1 MNAIRQAKQSP
12 TPAALG
18 YRMPAEWEAHRAT
31 WLAWPHSEDWPGKL
45 NAVTWVFTEII
56 RQLTVGEKVSLIIPP
71 AASRKAISEQ
81 LRLAH
86 VDLKQVEFF
95 VAQTDRSWT
104 RDYLPQ
110 FVIRKGKKS
119 ALAAVKFRFNGWAR
133 YPDHKL
139 DDLAGGLVADRCRTH
154 WLPQAKGRRIVLE
167 GGSIDVDGEGTLL
180 TTERCLL
187 GTPFQRNPGLSR
199 TAIEQLLRENLGATH
214 TIWLPDGIAGDDTAG
229 HIDDLARFVRP
240 GVVVVIQEPNRKD
253 ANHRI
258 LAQCRERLRAAKDAR
273 GRKLEVIA
281 LPMPRPVLFGKDRL
295 PASYANFY
303 IGNEVVLVPTFN
315 DPADRV
321 ALGIL
326 AELFPKRRVT
336 GIHCTELVLGLGT
349 IHCSTQQE
357 PLPSG

>member
-1 MNAIRQAKQSP
+1 
-12 TPAALG
+12 
-18 YRMPAEWEAHRAT
+18 MPAEWAPHRTT

-45 NAVTWVFTEII
+45 EAVSWVFTEVI
-56 RQLTVGEKVSLIIPP
+56 RHLTIGERVSLIIPS
-71 AASRKAISEQ
+71 AASRRAISEQ

-86 VDLKQVEFF
+86 IDLKQVEFF
-95 VAQTDRSWT
+95 VAKTDRSWT

-110 FVIRKGKKS
+110 FVTRTKGAP
-119 ALAAVKFRFNGWAR
+119 ALGAVKFRFNGWAR

-139 DDLAGGLVADRCRTH
+139 DDLAGGLVADRCKVR
-154 WLPQAKGRRIVLE
+154 WLPQVNGRRVVLE

-187 GTPFQRNPGLSR
+187 GAPFQRNPGLR
-199 TAIEQLLRENLGATH
+199 REEIERLFADYLGAH
-214 TIWLPDGIAGDDTAG
+214 HIIWLPDGIAGDDTAG
-229 HIDDLARFVRP
+229 HIDDLARFVSP
-240 GVVVVIQEPNRKD
+240 GVVVVIQEKNRKD
-253 ANHRI
+253 ENHRI
-258 LAQCRERLRAAKDAR
+258 LAACRDRLRSARDAK

-281 LPMPRPVLFGKDRL
+281 LPMPQPVRFGADRL

-326 AELFPKRRVT
+326 AELFPKRCVT
-336 GIHCTELVLGLGT
+336 GIHCTDLVLGLGT

-357 PLPSG
+357 PLP

>member
-1 MNAIRQAKQSP
+1 LKAKASEHSP
-12 TPAALG
+12 SELG
-18 YRMPAEWEAHRAT
+18 FAMPAEWAPHRAT

-56 RQLTVGEKVSLIIPP
+56 RQLTLGEEVALLIPK
-71 AASRKAISEQ
+71 AASRKAVSEQ
-81 LRLAH
+81 LRMAH

-95 VAQTDRSWT
+95 IAKTDRSWT

-110 FVIRKGKKS
+110 FVIRNSRHPRLG
-119 ALAAVKFRFNGWAR
+119 AVKFRFNGWAR

-139 DDLAGGLVADRCRTH
+139 DDVAGGLVADQCAIH
-154 WLPQAKGRRIVLE
+154 WLPTVDGRRVVLE

-187 GTPFQRNPGLSR
+187 GKPFQRNPGLNR
-199 TAIEQLLRENLGATH
+199 RKIETLLADYLGAQQ

-229 HIDDLARFVRP
+229 HIDDLARFVAP
-240 GVVVVIQEPNRKD
+240 GVVVVIQESNRRD
-253 ANHRI
+253 ANHKI
-258 LAQCRERLRAAKDAR
+258 LAECRDRLRAARDAK
-273 GRKLEVIA
+273 GRKLEVIS
-281 LPMPRPVLFGKDRL
+281 LPMPQPVWFGADRL

-357 PLPSG
+357 PAV